1 MANVIMLWSV
11 PIIIM
16 YFYNFYCQFARFSY
30 NSCFPSKQ
38 GFCNGRILPTITA
51 FFRYRW
57 NILLLSLLINSE
69 LTCVFSF

>member
-16 YFYNFYCQFARFSY
+16 YFYNFIVSSHGFLIILAV
-30 NSCFPSKQ
+30 PSKQ
-38 GFCNGRILPTITA
+38 GFCNGRILPTSTA

-57 NILLLSLLINSE
+57 NLLLLSLLINSE
-69 LTCVFSF
+69 

>member
-16 YFYNFYCQFARFSY
+16 YFYNFIVSSHGFIILAV
-30 NSCFPSKQ
+30 PSKQ
-38 GFCNGRILPTITA
+38 GFCNGRILPTSTA

-57 NILLLSLLINSE
+57 NLLLLSLLINSE
-69 LTCVFSF
+69 